1 MLNRGVYSDKKQAVK
16 PGVPGFLPALEVP
29 ADREDEL
36 MALRRSYL
44 STQLGALIAR
54 VEIGGAT
61 PAEREASLTRLAEE
75 VLPAI

>member
-1 MLNRGVYSDKKQAVK
+1 M
-16 PGVPGFLPALEVP
+16 
-29 ADREDEL
+29 
-36 MALRRSYL
+36 
-44 STQLGALIAR
+44 IAR